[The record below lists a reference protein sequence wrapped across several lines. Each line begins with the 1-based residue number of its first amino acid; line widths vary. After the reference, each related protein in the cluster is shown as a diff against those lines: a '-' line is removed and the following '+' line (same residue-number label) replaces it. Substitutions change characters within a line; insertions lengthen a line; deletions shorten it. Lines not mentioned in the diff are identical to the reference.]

1 MCATNK
7 ANIALIYNT
16 DSNKKLVNQLINQE
30 NASPADMKKVMR
42 GTIKLIINYIK
53 QIYHFY
59 NYLNNLFLSSTFY
72 KVLTRTTQPAH
83 LVALLIATFVLSIV
97 WPNLVASP
105 TPVPDESYDSS
116 KLSKK
121 YTILM
126 YLGVFA
132 THFGAQMWMTFVS
145 GLSLYFNLPRHIFGQ
160 CQQILFP
167 RYFTLNSILSIIA
180 LITFIKAHDHQRWIL
195 SSYVQVIVLTLCA
208 VIELTVRLYL
218 APPMLKLLHQ
228 KYRLESYEGV
238 GKEIGRFEDHSM
250 LEKNLCYKE
259 IHMKFRKYHTI
270 IATGN
275 ILTVVCTFV
284 HLHYLASKIVA
295 L

>member
-16 DSNKKLVNQLINQE
+16 DNNKKLVNQLINQE

-42 GTIKLIINYIK
+42 GTINQIINYIK

-208 VIELTVRLYL
+208 VIELTGFKIHDRS
-218 APPMLKLLHQ
+218 
-228 KYRLESYEGV
+228 LELS
-238 GKEIGRFEDHSM
+238 I
-250 LEKNLCYKE
+250 
-259 IHMKFRKYHTI
+259 
-270 IATGN
+270 
-275 ILTVVCTFV
+275 
-284 HLHYLASKIVA
+284 
-295 L
+295 